1 MKVQFDDDEIQSLL
15 SAVAHE
21 VLESAGLSDED
32 RGRLRRWMSEEMR
45 PGREQFKALQD
56 KANADIA
63 RSLKSKERS
72 LIQKH
77 DWV

>member
-1 MKVQFDDDEIQSLL
+1 MKVQFDDDEVLALL
-15 SAVAHE
+15 SAVTAGA
-21 VLESAGLSDED
+21 LESAGLSDED
-32 RGRLRRWMSEEMR
+32 RGRLRRWMSQEMR

-56 KANADIA
+56 KVNADIA
-63 RSLKSKERS
+63 RSLKAKERS